1 MRNLDWSVIGHA
13 LPFLWQGLQT
23 SFLLLALAMAGGILL
38 GTLIAVLR
46 LSAPRPLAAIAAGY
60 VNGLR
65 SIPLIMVIFWFY
77 LLVPLFI
84 ERSVGAFTSALIAFT
99 LFEAAY
105 YSEIM
110 RAGIQAISKGQMAA
124 ALAMGMSPVQ
134 AYRYVILPQALR
146 RMTPVLL
153 TQSVALFQDTS
164 LVYVVGLHDFMTLV
178 GIVAEREARL
188 IELYLFAALVYFI
201 ICFSA
206 SRVVRRLQD
215 RRAVAW

>member
-84 ERSVGAFTSALIAFT
+84 GRSVGAFTSALIAFT

-124 ALAMGMSPVQ
+124 ALAMGMGPMQ

-164 LVYVVGLHDFMTLV
+164 LVYVIGLHDFMTSV

>member
-1 MRNLDWSVIGHA
+1 MQNLEWSAVVHA

-23 SFLLLALAMAGGILL
+23 SFVLVALAMMGGILL
-38 GTLIAVLR
+38 GTMIAVAR
-46 LSAPRPLAAIAAGY
+46 LSAPRPVAAICAGY

-84 ERSVGAFTSALIAFT
+84 GRPVGAFTSALIAFT

-110 RAGIQAISKGQMAA
+110 RAGINGISQGQMAA
-124 ALAMGMSPVQ
+124 ALAIGLSRMQ
-134 AYRYVILPQALR
+134 AYRYVVLPQALR
-146 RMTPVLL
+146 RMMPILL
-153 TQSVALFQDTS
+153 TQSIALFQDSS
-164 LVYVVGLHDFMTLV
+164 LVYVIGLHDFMTSI
-178 GIVAEREARL
+178 GIVANREARL
-188 IELYLFAALVYFI
+188 IEFYLFATLVYFV

-206 SRVVRRLQD
+206 SRLVKRLQH
-215 RRAVAW
+215 RAAAA

>member
-13 LPFLWQGLQT
+13 LLFLWQGLQT

-77 LLVPLFI
+77 LLVPLLI
-84 ERSVGAFTSALIAFT
+84 GRSVGAFASALIAFT

-110 RAGIQAISKGQMAA
+110 RAGIQAISKGQMGA
-124 ALAMGMSPVQ
+124 ALATGMSRMQ
-134 AYRYVILPQALR
+134 AYRYVVLPQALR
-146 RMTPVLL
+146 RMTPILL

-164 LVYVVGLHDFMTLV
+164 LVYVIGLHDFMTSV

-206 SRVVRRLQD
+206 SRVVKRLQD
-215 RRAVAW
+215 RKAVAW

>member
-1 MRNLDWSVIGHA
+1 VRNLDWSAVVHT

-23 SFLLLALAMAGGILL
+23 TFVLVALAMAGGILL
-38 GTLIAVLR
+38 GTMIAVVR
-46 LSAPRPLAAIAAGY
+46 LSASRPVAALAAGY

-84 ERSVGAFTSALIAFT
+84 GRPVGAFTSALIAFT

-110 RAGIQAISKGQMAA
+110 RAGINGISGGQMGA
-124 ALAMGMSPVQ
+124 ALAIGMTRMQ
-134 AYRYVILPQALR
+134 AYRYVVLPQALR
-146 RMTPVLL
+146 RMAPILL
-153 TQSVALFQDTS
+153 TQSIALFQDSS
-164 LVYVVGLHDFMTLV
+164 LVYVIGLHDFMTSI
-178 GIVAEREARL
+178 GIVANREARL
-188 IELYLFAALVYFI
+188 IELYLFAALVYFA

-206 SRVVRRLQD
+206 SRMVKRLQH
-215 RRAVAW
+215 RMATA

>member
-84 ERSVGAFTSALIAFT
+84 GRSVGAFTSALIAFT

-110 RAGIQAISKGQMAA
+110 RAGIQAISKGQMGA
-124 ALAMGMSPVQ
+124 ALAMGMSPMQ

-164 LVYVVGLHDFMTLV
+164 LVYVIGLHDFMTSV

>member
-1 MRNLDWSVIGHA
+1 MRNLDWSAVVHA

-23 SFLLLALAMAGGILL
+23 SFVLVALAMAGGILL
-38 GTLIAVLR
+38 GTMIAVVR
-46 LSAPRPLAAIAAGY
+46 LSASRPVAALAAGY

-84 ERSVGAFTSALIAFT
+84 GRPVGAFTSALIAFT

-110 RAGIQAISKGQMAA
+110 RAGINGISGGQMGA
-124 ALAMGMSPVQ
+124 ALAIGMTRMQ
-134 AYRYVILPQALR
+134 AYRYVVLPQALR
-146 RMTPVLL
+146 RMAPILL
-153 TQSVALFQDTS
+153 TQSIALFQDSS
-164 LVYVVGLHDFMTLV
+164 LVYVIGLHDFMTSV
-178 GIVAEREARL
+178 GIVANREARL
-188 IELYLFAALVYFI
+188 IEFYLFAALVYFA

-206 SRVVRRLQD
+206 SRMVKRLQH
-215 RRAVAW
+215 RMVTA

>member
-1 MRNLDWSVIGHA
+1 MRNLDWSAVIHA
-13 LPFLWQGLQT
+13 LPFLWQGLLT
-23 SFLLLALAMAGGILL
+23 TFLLVGLAMVGGILL
-38 GTLIAVLR
+38 GTLLAVLR
-46 LSAPRPLAAIAAGY
+46 LSAPRPVAAVAAGY

-84 ERSVGAFTSALIAFT
+84 GRPVGAFTSALIAFT

-110 RAGIQAISKGQMAA
+110 RAGIQAISNGQMGA
-124 ALAMGMSPVQ
+124 ALAMGMSPTQ

-146 RMTPVLL
+146 RMAPVLL

-164 LVYVVGLHDFMTLV
+164 LVYVIGLHDFMTSV

-188 IELYLFAALVYFI
+188 IELYLFAAFVYFI
-201 ICFSA
+201 ICYSA
-206 SRVVRRLQD
+206 SRVVKRLQD
-215 RRAVAW
+215 RRAVGW

>member
-1 MRNLDWSVIGHA
+1 MRQLEWSALVHA

-23 SFLLLALAMAGGILL
+23 SFVLVALAMAGGIAL
-38 GTLIAVLR
+38 GTMIAVVR
-46 LSAPRPLAAIAAGY
+46 LSAPRPVAVLAAGY

-84 ERSVGAFTSALIAFT
+84 GRPVGAFTSALIAFT

-110 RAGIQAISKGQMAA
+110 RAGIGGISGGQMAA
-124 ALAMGMSPVQ
+124 ALAVGMSRMQ

-146 RMTPVLL
+146 RMAPVLL
-153 TQSVALFQDTS
+153 TQSIALFQDSS
-164 LVYVVGLHDFMTLV
+164 LVYVIGLHDFMTSV
-178 GIVAEREARL
+178 GIVANREARL
-188 IELYLFAALVYFI
+188 VEFYLFAALVYFA
-201 ICFSA
+201 ICHAA
-206 SRVVRRLQD
+206 SRLVKRLSRRM
-215 RRAVAW
+215 ATA

>member
-1 MRNLDWSVIGHA
+1 MRNLDWSVIAHA

-77 LLVPLFI
+77 LLVPLLI
-84 ERSVGAFTSALIAFT
+84 GRSVGAFASALIAFT

-110 RAGIQAISKGQMAA
+110 RAGIQAISKGQMGA
-124 ALAMGMSPVQ
+124 ALATGMSRMQ
-134 AYRYVILPQALR
+134 AYRYVVLPQALI
-146 RMTPVLL
+146 RMTPILL

-164 LVYVVGLHDFMTLV
+164 LVYVIGLHDFMTSV

-206 SRVVRRLQD
+206 SRVVKRLQD
-215 RRAVAW
+215 RKAVAW

>member
-77 LLVPLFI
+77 LLVPLLI
-84 ERSVGAFTSALIAFT
+84 GRSVGAFASALIAFT

-110 RAGIQAISKGQMAA
+110 RAGIQAISKGQMGA
-124 ALAMGMSPVQ
+124 ALATGMSRMQ
-134 AYRYVILPQALR
+134 AYRYVVLPQALR
-146 RMTPVLL
+146 RMTPILL

-164 LVYVVGLHDFMTLV
+164 LVYVIGLHDFMTSV

-206 SRVVRRLQD
+206 SRVVKRLQD
-215 RRAVAW
+215 RKAVAW

>member
-1 MRNLDWSVIGHA
+1 MRNLDWSVIGRA

-84 ERSVGAFTSALIAFT
+84 GRSVGAFTSALIAFT

-124 ALAMGMSPVQ
+124 ALAMGMSPMQ

-164 LVYVVGLHDFMTLV
+164 LVYVIGLHDFMTSV

-188 IELYLFAALVYFI
+188 IELYLFAALVYFV
-201 ICFSA
+201 ICYSA
-206 SRVVRRLQD
+206 SRVVRRLQN
-215 RRAVAW
+215 RRAVA

>member
-1 MRNLDWSVIGHA
+1 MRNLDWSTVVHA

-23 SFLLLALAMAGGILL
+23 SFVLVALAMAGGILL
-38 GTLIAVLR
+38 GTMIAVVR
-46 LSAPRPLAAIAAGY
+46 LSASRPVAALAAGY

-84 ERSVGAFTSALIAFT
+84 GRPVGAFTSALIAFT

-110 RAGIQAISKGQMAA
+110 RAGINGISGGQMGA
-124 ALAMGMSPVQ
+124 ALAIGMTRMQ
-134 AYRYVILPQALR
+134 AYRYVVLPQALR
-146 RMTPVLL
+146 RMAPILL
-153 TQSVALFQDTS
+153 TQSIALFQDSS
-164 LVYVVGLHDFMTLV
+164 LVYVIGLHDFMTSI
-178 GIVAEREARL
+178 GIVANREARL
-188 IELYLFAALVYFI
+188 IELYLFAALVYFA

-206 SRVVRRLQD
+206 SRMVKRLQH
-215 RRAVAW
+215 RMVTA

>member
-1 MRNLDWSVIGHA
+1 VRNLDWSAVVHT

-23 SFLLLALAMAGGILL
+23 TFVLVALAMAGGILL
-38 GTLIAVLR
+38 GTMIAVVR
-46 LSAPRPLAAIAAGY
+46 LSASRPVAALAAGY

-84 ERSVGAFTSALIAFT
+84 GRPVGAFTSALIAFT

-110 RAGIQAISKGQMAA
+110 RAGINGISGGQMGA
-124 ALAMGMSPVQ
+124 ALAIGMTRMQ
-134 AYRYVILPQALR
+134 AYRYVVLPQALR
-146 RMTPVLL
+146 RMAPILL
-153 TQSVALFQDTS
+153 TQSIALFQDSS
-164 LVYVVGLHDFMTLV
+164 LVYVIGLHDFMTSI
-178 GIVAEREARL
+178 GIVANREARL
-188 IELYLFAALVYFI
+188 IEFYLFAALVYFA

-206 SRVVRRLQD
+206 SRMVKRLQH
-215 RRAVAW
+215 RMATA

>member
-1 MRNLDWSVIGHA
+1 MRNLDWSVIGRA

-84 ERSVGAFTSALIAFT
+84 GRSVGAFTSALIAFT

-124 ALAMGMSPVQ
+124 ALAVGMSPMQ

-164 LVYVVGLHDFMTLV
+164 LVYVIGLHDFMTSV

-188 IELYLFAALVYFI
+188 IELYLFAALVYFV

-215 RRAVAW
+215 RRAVA

>member
-1 MRNLDWSVIGHA
+1 MRNLDWSAVVHA

-23 SFLLLALAMAGGILL
+23 SFFLVALAMVGGILL
-38 GTLIAVLR
+38 GTMIAVVR
-46 LSAPRPLAAIAAGY
+46 LSASRPVAVLAASY

-84 ERSVGAFTSALIAFT
+84 GRPVGAFTSALIAFT

-110 RAGIQAISKGQMAA
+110 RAGINVISGAQMGV
-124 ALAMGMSPVQ
+124 ALAIGMSRMQ

-146 RMTPVLL
+146 RMAPILL
-153 TQSVALFQDTS
+153 TQSIALFQDSS
-164 LVYVVGLHDFMTLV
+164 LVYVIGLHDFMTSI
-178 GIVAEREARL
+178 GIVANREARL
-188 IELYLFAALVYFI
+188 IEFYLFGALVYFA

-206 SRVVRRLQD
+206 SRAVKRLQH
-215 RRAVAW
+215 RMVAG

>member
-1 MRNLDWSVIGHA
+1 MRNLDWSVIGRA

-84 ERSVGAFTSALIAFT
+84 GRSVGAFTSALIAFT

-124 ALAMGMSPVQ
+124 ALAMGMSPMQ

-164 LVYVVGLHDFMTLV
+164 LVYVIGLHDFMTSV

-188 IELYLFAALVYFI
+188 IELYLFAALVYFV

-206 SRVVRRLQD
+206 SRVVRRLQT
-215 RRAVAW
+215 RRAVA

>member
-46 LSAPRPLAAIAAGY
+46 LSAPRPLAAIAGGY

-77 LLVPLFI
+77 LLVPVFI
-84 ERSVGAFTSALIAFT
+84 GRSVGAFTSALIAFT

-124 ALAMGMSPVQ
+124 ALAMGMSSMQ

-153 TQSVALFQDTS
+153 SQSVALFQDTS
-164 LVYVVGLHDFMTLV
+164 LVYVIGLHDFMTSV

-188 IELYLFAALVYFI
+188 IELYLFAAFVYFI

-215 RRAVAW
+215 RRAIA